1 MLGRLKTSHAE
12 SVKQGESWM
21 ASGSE
26 VDLEKAKQVAQA
38 VVGDVATVVHGA
50 LCYIGDRMGLFKAM
64 AGAGSLTV
72 EQIAGKTSLSPRY
85 IREWLGAMVAAHYVE
100 YNAAAD
106 TYLLTP
112 EYAAA
117 LADEDS
123 PFFVGSYFQ
132 MAQAAVTVAP
142 KVAEAFKTGKGV
154 SQSEYPVSFF
164 EAAERNS
171 RTRYLHKLLRKWIP
185 TMPQVTEVLGRG
197 GLAADVGCGG
207 GRAAIMIA
215 QAFPKARVVGYDLHA
230 ESIERACRNAE
241 AANVADRVS
250 FEVSDGSR
258 LPAGRFDFVSTFDVV
273 HDAVDPQGLMSA
285 IRRAL
290 KDNGTYLVQEVNV
303 SDKLQD
309 NIRPLGK
316 MIYSVSTLY
325 CMTTS
330 LAHDGAGIG
339 TAMGE
344 NKARELASAAGFTR
358 FTRLPIKD
366 DFAVLYE
373 LRP

>member
-1 MLGRLKTSHAE
+1 MAAGSRL
-12 SVKQGESWM
+12 
-21 ASGSE
+21 
-26 VDLEKAKQVAQA
+26 DLEKAKQVAQA
-38 VVGDVATVVHGA
+38 VVGDVGTVVHGA

-64 AGAGSLTV
+64 ADAGPLTV
-72 EQIAGKTSLSPRY
+72 EQLAEKSGLSARY
-85 IREWLGAMVAAHYVE
+85 IREWLGAMATARYVE
-100 YNAAAD
+100 YDPAAG

-142 KVAEAFKTGKGV
+142 RVADAFKTGKGV
-154 SQSEYPVSFF
+154 TQAEYPISFF

-185 TMPQVTEVLGRG
+185 AMPQVVERLNSG
-197 GLAADVGCGG
+197 GQAADVGCGG

-215 QAFPKARVVGYDLHA
+215 QAFPKARLFGYDVHA
-230 ESIERACRNAE
+230 ESIERARRNA
-241 AANVADRVS
+241 AAAGVAERVS
-250 FEVSDGSR
+250 FEAIDGNQ
-258 LPAGRFDFVSTFDVV
+258 LPTAKFDFVSTFDVV
-273 HDAVDPQGLMSA
+273 HDAVDPVGLMSA
-285 IRRAL
+285 VRRAL
-290 KDNGTYLVQEVNV
+290 KDDGTYLLQEVNV
-303 SDKLQD
+303 SDKLEE
-309 NIRPLGK
+309 NMLPLGK
-316 MIYSVSTLY
+316 MVYSVSTLY

-330 LAHDGAGIG
+330 LAHGGAGIG

-344 NKARELASAAGFTR
+344 TKARELASAAGFTR
-358 FTRLPIKD
+358 FTRLPLKD
-366 DFAVLYE
+366 DFAILYE

>member
-1 MLGRLKTSHAE
+1 M
-12 SVKQGESWM
+12 
-21 ASGSE
+21 SGL
-26 VDLEKAKQVAQA
+26 DLEKAKEVAQI
-38 VVGDVATVVHGA
+38 VVGDVGTVVHGA
-50 LCYIGDRMGLFKAM
+50 LCYIGDRVGLFKAM
-64 AGAGSLTV
+64 AGAGPLTIDQV
-72 EQIAGKTSLSPRY
+72 AGKTGLSARY
-85 IREWLGAMVAAHYVE
+85 VREWLGAMATARYVE
-100 YNAAAD
+100 YDLATE

-154 SQSEYPVSFF
+154 TQAEYPVSFF

-185 TMPQVTEVLGRG
+185 AMPQVVERLNAG
-197 GLAADVGCGG
+197 GTAADVGCGG
-207 GRAAIMIA
+207 GLAAIMIA
-215 QAFPKARVVGYDLHA
+215 RAFPKARLFGFDIHA
-230 ESIERACRNAE
+230 ESIERARRNAQ
-241 AANVADRVS
+241 AAGVADRVS
-250 FEVSDGSR
+250 FDTLDGGQM
-258 LPAGRFDFVSTFDVV
+258 PAAKFDFVSTFDVV
-273 HDAVDPQGLMSA
+273 HDAVDPLGLMTA
-285 IRRAL
+285 IRHSL
-290 KDNGTYLVQEVNV
+290 KDDGTYLVQEVNV
-303 SDKLQD
+303 SDKVEE
-309 NIRPLGK
+309 NMKPLGK

-330 LAHDGAGIG
+330 LAHGGAGIG
-339 TAMGE
+339 VAMGE
-344 NKARELASAAGFTR
+344 NKARELASAAGFR
-358 FTRLPIKD
+358 NFTRLPIKD

>member
-1 MLGRLKTSHAE
+1 MAE
-12 SVKQGESWM
+12 L
-21 ASGSE
+21 
-26 VDLEKAKQVAQA
+26 DLEKAKQVAQT
-38 VVGDVATVVHGA
+38 VVGDVGTVVHGA

-64 AGAGSLTV
+64 AGAGPLTV
-72 EQIAGKTSLSPRY
+72 EQLAGKTGLSARY
-85 IREWLGAMVAAHYVE
+85 VREWLGAMATAHYVE
-100 YNAAAD
+100 YDAAAA

-123 PFFVGSYFQ
+123 PFFVGGYFQ

-142 KVAEAFKTGKGV
+142 QVAEAFKTGKGV

-185 TMPQVTEVLGRG
+185 AMPQVVERLNAG
-197 GLAADVGCGG
+197 GVAADVGCGG
-207 GRAAIMIA
+207 GRAAIMLA
-215 QAFPKARVVGYDLHA
+215 QAFPAARLFGYDLHA
-230 ESIERACRNAE
+230 ESIERACRNAQAE
-241 AANVADRVS
+241 GVAGRVS
-250 FEVSDGSR
+250 FEALDGR
-258 LPAGRFDFVSTFDVV
+258 QLPAAKFDFV
-273 HDAVDPQGLMSA
+273 
-285 IRRAL
+285 
-290 KDNGTYLVQEVNV
+290 YLVQEVNV
-303 SDKLQD
+303 SDKVEENML
-309 NIRPLGK
+309 PLGK
-316 MIYSVSTLY
+316 MVYSISTLY

-330 LAHDGAGIG
+330 LAHGGAGIG

-344 NKARELASAAGFTR
+344 KKARELASAAGFKR

>member
-1 MLGRLKTSHAE
+1 MAE
-12 SVKQGESWM
+12 L
-21 ASGSE
+21 
-26 VDLEKAKQVAQA
+26 DLEKAKQVAQTVIA
-38 VVGDVATVVHGA
+38 DVGSVVHGA
-50 LCYIGDRMGLFKAM
+50 MCYIGDRTGIFKAM
-64 AGAGSLTV
+64 AGAGPLTV
-72 EQIAGKTSLSPRY
+72 EQLATRTGLSARY
-85 IREWLGAMVAAHYVE
+85 VREWLGAMATARYVE
-100 YNAAAD
+100 YDTGRN

-123 PFFVGSYFQ
+123 PFFIGGYFQ

-154 SQSEYPVSFF
+154 TQEEYPVSFF

-185 TMPQVTEVLGRG
+185 AMPQVVERLNCG
-197 GLAADVGCGG
+197 GIAADVGCGG

-215 QAFPKARVVGYDLHA
+215 QAFPKARLFGYDIHA
-230 ESIERACRNAE
+230 ESIERARRNAALE
-241 AANVADRVS
+241 GVADRIS
-250 FEVSDGSR
+250 FDTLDGAE
-258 LPAGRFDFVSTFDVV
+258 LPAAKFDFVSTFDVV
-273 HDAVDPQGLMSA
+273 HDAIDPLGLMSA
-285 IRRAL
+285 IRRSL
-290 KDNGTYLVQEVNV
+290 KDDGTYLVQEVNV
-303 SDKLQD
+303 SDKVEE
-309 NIRPLGK
+309 NMKPLGK
-316 MIYSVSTLY
+316 MVYSVSTLY

-330 LAHDGAGIG
+330 LAHGGAGIG

-344 NKARELASAAGFTR
+344 SKAQDLAAAAGFTR
-358 FTRLPIKD
+358 FTRLPVKD

>member
-1 MLGRLKTSHAE
+1 MAE
-12 SVKQGESWM
+12 L
-21 ASGSE
+21 
-26 VDLEKAKQVAQA
+26 DLEKAKQVAQI
-38 VVGDVATVVHGA
+38 VVGDVGTVVHGA
-50 LCYIGDRMGLFKAM
+50 LCYIGDRTGLFKAM
-64 AGAGSLTV
+64 AGAGPLTV
-72 EQIAGKTSLSPRY
+72 EQLAGKSGLSARY
-85 IREWLGAMVAAHYVE
+85 VREWLSAMATAHYVE
-100 YNAAAD
+100 YDVAAN

-123 PFFVGSYFQ
+123 PFFIGGYFQ

-154 SQSEYPVSFF
+154 TQSEYPVSFF

-185 TMPQVTEVLGRG
+185 AMPQVVERLSAG
-197 GLAADVGCGG
+197 GTAADVGCGG

-215 QAFPKARVVGYDLHA
+215 QAFPAARLFGYDIHA
-230 ESIERACRNAE
+230 ESIERARRNAE
-241 AANVADRVS
+241 AEGVADRVTFDS
-250 FEVSDGSR
+250 LDGGQ
-258 LPAGRFDFVSTFDVV
+258 LPDAKFDFVSTFDVV
-273 HDAVDPQGLMSA
+273 HDAVDPAGLMSA
-285 IRRAL
+285 IRRSL
-290 KDNGTYLVQEVNV
+290 KDDGTYLVQEVNV
-303 SDKLQD
+303 SDRLEENMK
-309 NIRPLGK
+309 PLGK

-330 LAHDGAGIG
+330 LAHGGAGIG
-339 TAMGE
+339 VAMGE
-344 NKARELASAAGFTR
+344 TKARELASAAGFKH

>member
-1 MLGRLKTSHAE
+1 
-12 SVKQGESWM
+12 
-21 ASGSE
+21 
-26 VDLEKAKQVAQA
+26 
-38 VVGDVATVVHGA
+38 
-50 LCYIGDRMGLFKAM
+50 
-64 AGAGSLTV
+64 
-72 EQIAGKTSLSPRY
+72 
-85 IREWLGAMVAAHYVE
+85 
-100 YNAAAD
+100 
-106 TYLLTP
+106 LLTP
-112 EYAAA
+112 EYAAV

-154 SQSEYPVSFF
+154 TQSEYPVSFF

-185 TMPQVTEVLGRG
+185 AMPQVVERLGAG
-197 GLAADVGCGG
+197 GTAADVGCGG

-215 QAFPKARVVGYDLHA
+215 QAFPQARLYGYDIHA
-230 ESIERACRNAE
+230 ESIERARRNAQAE
-241 AANVADRVS
+241 GVADRVS
-250 FEVSDGSR
+250 FEALDGR
-258 LPAGRFDFVSTFDVV
+258 HLPAAKFDFVSTFDVV
-273 HDAVDPQGLMSA
+273 HDAVDPVGLMSA
-285 IRRAL
+285 IRRSL
-290 KDNGTYLVQEVNV
+290 KDDGTYLVQEVNV
-303 SDKLQD
+303 SDKVEE
-309 NIRPLGK
+309 NMKPLGK
-316 MIYSVSTLY
+316 MVYSVSTLY

-330 LAHDGAGIG
+330 LAHGGAGIG

-344 NKARELASAAGFTR
+344 KKARELASAAGFTR

>member
-1 MLGRLKTSHAE
+1 
-12 SVKQGESWM
+12 M
-21 ASGSE
+21 ASTSGL
-26 VDLEKAKQVAQA
+26 DLEKAKNVAQT
-38 VVGDVATVVHGA
+38 VIGDVATVVHGA
-50 LCYIGDRMGLFKAM
+50 LCYIGDRMGIFKAM
-64 AGAGSLTV
+64 ANAGPLTIS
-72 EQIAGKTSLSPRY
+72 ELAARTGLSERY
-85 IREWLGAMVAAHYVE
+85 IREWLGAMAAAHYVE
-100 YNAAAD
+100 HDASRD
-106 TYLLTP
+106 SYLLTP

-154 SQSEYPVSFF
+154 TQSEYPTSFF

-185 TMPQVTEVLGRG
+185 AMPQVVEMLKAG
-197 GLAADVGCGG
+197 GVAADVGCGG

-215 QAFPKARVVGYDLHA
+215 QAFPKARVVGYDMHA
-230 ESIERACRNAE
+230 ESIERARRNAQSAGVAGRVTFE
-241 AANVADRVS
+241 AA
-250 FEVSDGSR
+250 DGSS
-258 LPAGRFDFVSTFDVV
+258 LPQRKFDFVSTFDVV
-273 HDAVDPQGLMSA
+273 HDAVDPAGLIAA
-285 IRRAL
+285 IRRSL
-290 KDNGTYLVQEVNV
+290 KDDGTYLVQEVNV
-303 SDKLQD
+303 SDKVSE
-309 NIRPLGK
+309 NIRPMGK
-316 MIYSVSTLY
+316 MVYSVSTLY

-330 LAHDGAGIG
+330 LAHGGAGLG

-344 NKARELASAAGFTR
+344 AKARELASQAGFTR
-358 FTRLPIKD
+358 FTRLPVKD